1 MSAFSVAK
9 MLRKARKASRKHGKD
24 VDDVLL
30 AFVYDENA
38 KPTERL
44 AAIKLWKE
52 YTSPKI
58 SEGGPA
64 DKELGPAV
72 FLPEHRPTLAT
83 AEGKKVA

>member
-1 MSAFSVAK
+1 LSAFSVAK
-9 MLRKARKASRKHGKD
+9 MLRKARKASRKHGRD

-30 AFVYDENA
+30 AFVYDEKA

-58 SEGGPA
+58 SEGGEA
-64 DKELGPAV
+64 DKTLGPEV
-72 FLPEHRPTLAT
+72 FLPQHRPTLSVVETKKT
-83 AEGKKVA
+83 A